1 MRRGFFF
8 LELLETIIFINRY
21 VCMYVSI
28 NNAIK
33 QKTKKKGPVPR
44 RGLAGRGG
52 REKLTA

>member
-33 QKTKKKGPVPR
+33 QKTKKRDRSLGV
-44 RGLAGRGG
+44 GWLEGVGG
-52 REKLTA
+52 KS